1 MEKYHKSNWRV
12 LSHLQFVGPAA
23 RRKFALY
30 VCKANWCWR
39 IGGVKIAYLQTLL
52 CAETDIKD
60 IKDIKDGRCY
70 TETHPDIWLKEVL
83 WWIFSRK
90 VTWGTLQNPKQLKF
104 KSKYLRG
111 KTRCFFRFGAV
122 SLLFP
127 NICERHTSSPNVM
140 RFHDYKICW
149 SPTLR
154 ITCFRGAFW
163 SQTWYRMVG
172 GMPSTEGPWWLSRHK
187 QRNEQR
193 TMCIYHHGSWFYL

>member
-1 MEKYHKSNWRV
+1 MTHT
-12 LSHLQFVGPAA
+12 H
-23 RRKFALY
+23 
-30 VCKANWCWR
+30 
-39 IGGVKIAYLQTLL
+39 
-52 CAETDIKD
+52 

-70 TETHPDIWLKEVL
+70 TQTHPDTWLKEVL
-83 WWIFSRK
+83 WWNFSRK
-90 VTWGTLQNPKQLKF
+90 VAWGTLQKPKPLKF

-127 NICERHTSSPNVM
+127 NICERHTSSPHVM
-140 RFHDYKICW
+140 RFHDYKIYW

-163 SQTWYRMVG
+163 SQTWYCMAG

-193 TMCIYHHGSWFYL
+193 TMCIYNHASFLFINSWIYVYIYIYMYIWLD

>member
-111 KTRCFFRFGAV
+111 KTRCFFALELSVCCFQ
-122 SLLFP
+122 
-127 NICERHTSSPNVM
+127 TSVKDIHLHQM
-140 RFHDYKICW
+140 
-149 SPTLR
+149 
-154 ITCFRGAFW
+154 
-163 SQTWYRMVG
+163 
-172 GMPSTEGPWWLSRHK
+172 
-187 QRNEQR
+187 
-193 TMCIYHHGSWFYL
+193 SWDFMTTKSVDHRL